1 MKHTFLI
8 LASVLVL
15 VLIVSCTTSDQI
27 EIALIPKG
35 TDILFWKGVHAGG
48 EKAAQ
53 ELGIKVIWQGP
64 QKESD
69 REQQINIVQNFIS
82 RGVDAIVLAPLDET
96 ALIRPVQAAIKRNI
110 PVVII
115 DSGLKGGGYASF
127 IATDN
132 YVSGQL
138 AAEKLTEIIG
148 VDGKV
153 ILVRFS
159 EGSNSTGSRE
169 EGFLDWM
176 KENAPGIR
184 LLSTDQ
190 YAGVTME
197 LALKTG
203 QNLLNKYPQVD
214 GIFCPNE
221 STTFGLLRALKT
233 VGKAGKVALVGFDY
247 TDPIAEGIRAG
258 DIAGVVVQDPFRM
271 GYQGVNTAMAVL
283 NGESVQQRVETDVV
297 FVTADNI
304 DDPEIMSVTQ
314 PEIGKWL
321 GEE

>member
-1 MKHTFLI
+1 MAQRLLFL
-8 LASVLVL
+8 LMLTVVFLL
-15 VLIVSCTTSDQI
+15 SCAQEDVV

-96 ALIRPVQAAIKRNI
+96 ALVRPVQAALNREI

-115 DSGLKGGGYASF
+115 DSGLKGEGFSSF

-132 YVSGQL
+132 YASGQL
-138 AAEKLTEIIG
+138 AAEMLTQMLGGSGE
-148 VDGKV
+148 V

-159 EGSNSTGSRE
+159 EGSNSTGNRE

-176 KENAPGIR
+176 RANAPGIN
-184 LLSTDQ
+184 LVSTEQ

-203 QNLLNKYPQVD
+203 QNLLNRFPNVD

-221 STTFGLLRALKT
+221 STTFGLMRALKT
-233 VGKAGKVALVGFDY
+233 VGKAGQVKLVGFDY

-271 GYQGVNTAMAVL
+271 GYQGVKTAYDVIQRK
-283 NGESVQQRVETDVV
+283 SVEPRVETEVV
-297 FVTADNI
+297 FVTAENI
-304 DDPEIMSVTQ
+304 DDPNIVQVTS
-314 PEIGKWL
+314 PDIAKWL